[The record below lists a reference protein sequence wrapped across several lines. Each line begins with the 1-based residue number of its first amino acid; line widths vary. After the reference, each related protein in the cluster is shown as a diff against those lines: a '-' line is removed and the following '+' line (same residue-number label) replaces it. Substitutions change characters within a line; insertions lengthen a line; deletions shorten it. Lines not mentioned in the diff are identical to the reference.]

1 MKKIVF
7 LALAALLLPLSAAT
21 MTLEECYKEA
31 LAKNISLKVNEIKKM
46 SSETDRKGAL
56 YNFYDLTG
64 TYNGEYAYGKNYP
77 DNEPLPV
84 GSNNNSY
91 ITNSLKSNAGLAL
104 NANLSFGLID
114 NYKYTKL
121 AVASSDLEANQSR
134 LSLLQGVTAAFYN
147 LASAKDALEMQKEKI
162 ELSRLQYEQE
172 KLKLQ
177 LGNSTKSELYAAEVE
192 YSADSLDIYKAETSV
207 KKSKQSLISII
218 NSRESYDSFDISVDK
233 AELDNYEP
241 VVSTE
246 SALIEQALNSRAD
259 YQAQKNSFAM
269 SQLNMDMSKDKYLPT
284 ASASV
289 GTDYI
294 YGKDLESEAT
304 ARKFDYKLS
313 LGLNWKVDLL
323 ADCNS
328 VDKSKLALEHSRLS
342 LESLTNSITS
352 EVKTAYLTVKMQ
364 EQQLLQT
371 RKHLELTK
379 QNLELA
385 EEMYRLGKKSLIE
398 MVSAKN
404 NYITAKQNNIDARY
418 QYKIAYSELMKVIG
432 K

>member
-7 LALAALLLPLSAAT
+7 LALAGLLLPLCAAT
-21 MTLEECYKEA
+21 LTLEECYKEA
-31 LAKNISLKVNEIKKM
+31 LANNLSLKVNEIKRM

-64 TYNGEYAYGKNYP
+64 TYSGGYAYGKNYP

-91 ITNSLKSNAGLAL
+91 IANSLKSNAGLAF
-104 NANLSFGLID
+104 NANLSLGLID
-114 NYKYTKL
+114 NYKYSKL
-121 AVASSDLEANQSR
+121 AVTSSDLEANQSR
-134 LSLLQGVTAAFYN
+134 LNLLQGVTAAFYN

-192 YSADSLDIYKAETSV
+192 YSADSLEIYKAESGV
-207 KKSKQSLISII
+207 KQYKQNLISII

-241 VVSTE
+241 VASTE

-269 SQLNMDMSKDKYLPT
+269 SQLNLDMSKDKYLPT
-284 ASASV
+284 ASASI
-289 GTDYI
+289 GTDYT

-304 ARKFDYKLS
+304 ARNFDYKLS

-404 NYITAKQNNIDARY
+404 NYITAKQNNINARY